1 MTEKKKTSVDY
12 FPDFNYRYFPV
23 VFEDKEMEG
32 IQGPV
37 YAPSGEILSLG
48 ADDTITMPDPVDVFH
63 DGDAKVYDLETKMMD
78 FGNATVQEEK
88 VADAPEVLG
97 YIPCP
102 NCSNPIGITSSVRPL
117 KINCGKCGKKG
128 TLK

>member
-12 FPDFNYRYFPV
+12 FPDFNYRYFPI
-23 VFEDKEMEG
+23 VFEEKEMEG

-37 YAPSGEILSLG
+37 YTPSGEVLSLG
-48 ADDTITMPDPVDVFH
+48 ENDTISVPEPTEVFH
-63 DGDAKVYDLETKMMD
+63 DGDAKVYELETKMMD
-78 FGNATVQEEK
+78 FGNASVEKEK
-88 VADAPEVLG
+88 VAEAPAVLG

-102 NCSNPIGITSSVRPL
+102 NCNNPIGITSNERPL
-117 KINCGKCGKKG
+117 KIKCGKCGKKG